1 MVSEV
6 ARVLS
11 KLMLRQPTIDKLR
24 SRQQDDINQFVS
36 FCMKD
41 SVQKSL
47 AMYME
52 ALKKK
57 QQSKM

>member
-47 AMYME
+47 GMYME

-57 QQSKM
+57 QQSKI